1 MKQTNAKS
9 TKNKRRRWPWLFL
22 LLIPVLLLAIP
33 FLGAQRNLATMRNTY
48 TTVKPTVGAIS
59 VTVYGSGSIEAGQH
73 DSVYAPAT
81 GLVQQIQVAVGDRV
95 AAGDVLAVLSSDALE
110 ARIAQLESQID
121 AFDKQIAAMPF
132 TAGSATIAAPV
143 AGRVMSVYAV
153 AGDPVVG
160 VMDAYDALL
169 VISADG
175 KMKVELSEPTTLAPG
190 TSVQIVGGSSGDVT
204 VDGTVNSNQGGTTV
218 VQFPDTEFT
227 GGSPSDP
234 DVTVTVKT
242 VDGAVVGQ
250 GTLQIDA
257 PVYVTASSGIIKS
270 VKRVAGERVVKG
282 APLFTLTEAGYSST
296 FLTLVEQRATAL
308 SDLRDAR
315 DQKASL
321 TLLAP
326 AAGIVETLAMTE
338 QGQVMENQMV
348 CMIGETASFQMQVMI
363 DELDI
368 AGIQVGQ
375 AATLQLSA
383 FDYKSFPAKVENIS
397 SVGRTTGGV
406 TTYPVTLRIDPAAG
420 ILLGMSANADI
431 LVANKTDALTVPL
444 KALKVDGTRT
454 YVTVVT
460 YNGTPN
466 VATKEVDVTVG
477 LANGN
482 LVEILTGLSAT
493 DEVQTVEN
501 TTIDFRGM
509 FGRPPSSTSGN

>member
-1 MKQTNAKS
+1 MKQSNSKS

-22 LLIPVLLLAIP
+22 LLIPVLLLGIT
-33 FLGAQRNLATMRNTY
+33 FLGAQRNLAMMRNTY

-59 VTVYGSGSIEAGQH
+59 ITVYGSGSIEAGKH

-81 GLVQQIQVAVGDRV
+81 GQVQQVQVAVGDRV
-95 AAGDVLAVLSSDALE
+95 AAGDVLAVLSSDSLD
-110 ARIAQLESQID
+110 ARISQLESQIP
-121 AFDKQIAAMPF
+121 AFDQQIALMPY
-132 TAGSATIAAPV
+132 TAGSATLSAPV
-143 AGRVMSVYAV
+143 AGRIMSVHAV
-153 AGDPVVG
+153 VGDPVVG

-175 KMKVELSEPTTLAPG
+175 KMKVELSKPTTLAPG
-190 TSVQIVGGSSGDVT
+190 TAVLVVGGST
-204 VDGTVNSNQGGTTV
+204 VDGTVISNQGGTTV

-227 GGSPSDP
+227 GGSPTDKSEI
-234 DVTVTVKT
+234 VTVQTP
-242 VDGAVVGQ
+242 DGAVVGQ
-250 GTLQIDA
+250 GILQIDA

-270 VKRVAGERVVKG
+270 VKHAAGDKVAKG
-282 APLFTLTEAGYSST
+282 AALFTLTEAGYSST

-308 SDLRDAR
+308 SDLRAAR
-315 DQKASL
+315 AQKASL

-326 AAGIVETLAMTE
+326 AAGIVETLAMTD
-338 QGQVMENQMV
+338 QGQVMENQLV
-348 CMIGETASFQMQVMI
+348 CMIGETGSFQMQVMI

-368 AGIQVGQ
+368 AGIKVGQ
-375 AATLQLSA
+375 TATLQLSA

-454 YVTVVT
+454 YVTVIT
-460 YNGTPN
+460 FNGTPN
-466 VATKEVDVTVG
+466 VGTKEVDVTVG

-509 FGRPPSSTSGN
+509 FGRPPSSSSGN

>member
-1 MKQTNAKS
+1 MKQSNAKS

-22 LLIPVLLLAIP
+22 LLIPVLLLGTT
-33 FLGAQRNLATMRNTY
+33 FLGAQRNLETLRNTY
-48 TTVKPTVGAIS
+48 TTVKPTIGPIS
-59 VTVYGSGSIEAGQH
+59 ITVYGSGSIEAGQH

-81 GLVQQIQVAVGDRV
+81 GQVQQVVVAVGDRV
-95 AAGDVLAVLSSDALE
+95 AAGDVLAVLSSDVLD
-110 ARIAQLESQID
+110 ARITQLESQID
-121 AFDKQIAAMPF
+121 ALDQQIAAMPF
-132 TAGSATIAAPV
+132 TAGSATIVAPV
-143 AGRVMSVYAV
+143 AGRIMSVYAI

-160 VMDAYDALL
+160 VMDSYDALL

-175 KMKVELSEPTTLAPG
+175 KMKVVLSEATTLAPG
-190 TSVQIVGGSSGDVT
+190 TAVQVVGGST
-204 VDGTVNSNQGGTTV
+204 VDGTVVSNRSGVTT
-218 VQFPDTEFT
+218 VQFPDTKFT
-227 GGSPSDP
+227 GGSLSDKGEI
-234 DVTVTVKT
+234 VTVQTS
-242 VDGAVVGQ
+242 DGALVGQ
-250 GTLQIDA
+250 GILQISA

-270 VKRVAGERVVKG
+270 VKHVAGDKVAKG
-282 APLFTLTEAGYSST
+282 AALFTLTEAGYSST
-296 FLTLVEQRATAL
+296 FLSLIDQRATAL
-308 SDLRDAR
+308 TDLQAAR
-315 DQKASL
+315 DQKSSL

-326 AAGIVETLAMTE
+326 AAGIVESLAMTE
-338 QGQVMENQMV
+338 KGQVMENQLV
-348 CMIGETASFQMQVMI
+348 CMIGETGSFQMQVMI

-368 AGIQVGQ
+368 AGIQIGQ

-383 FDYKSFPAKVENIS
+383 FDYKSFPGKVENIS

-460 YNGTPN
+460 NNGTRD

-482 LVEILTGLSAT
+482 LVEILSGLSAT

-509 FGRPPSSTSGN
+509 FGRPPSSSSGN

>member
-1 MKQTNAKS
+1 MKQSNGKS
-9 TKNKRRRWPWLFL
+9 AKNKPRRWPWLFL
-22 LLIPVLLLAIP
+22 LLIPVLLLGIT
-33 FLGAQRNLATMRNTY
+33 FLGAQRNLATLRNTY
-48 TTVKPTVGAIS
+48 TTVKPTVGTIS

-81 GLVQQIQVAVGDRV
+81 GQVQQVQVAVGDRV
-95 AAGDVLAVLSSDALE
+95 AAGDVLAVLSSDSLD
-110 ARIAQLESQID
+110 ARIAQLESQITLLD
-121 AFDKQIAAMPF
+121 QQILAMPF
-132 TAGSATIAAPV
+132 TAGSATISAPV
-143 AGRVMSVYAV
+143 AGRVMSVFAV
-153 AGDPVVG
+153 AGDPVVS

-190 TSVQIVGGSSGDVT
+190 TAVQVVGAST
-204 VDGTVNSNQGGTTV
+204 VDGTVIGNRGGITV

-227 GGSPSDP
+227 GGSPADKSEI
-234 DVTVTVKT
+234 VTVKT
-242 VDGAVVGQ
+242 ADGATVGQ
-250 GTLQIDA
+250 GMLQISA

-270 VKRVAGERVVKG
+270 VKHVAGDKVAKG
-282 APLFTLTEAGYSST
+282 AALFTLTEAGYSST
-296 FLTLVEQRATAL
+296 FLSLVDQRATAL
-308 SDLRDAR
+308 SDLQSAR
-315 DQKASL
+315 GQKASL

-326 AAGIVETLAMTE
+326 AAGIVETLAVNE
-338 QGQVMENQMV
+338 KGQVMENQLV
-348 CMIGETASFQMQVMI
+348 CLIGETGSFQMQVMI

-368 AGIQVGQ
+368 AGIEVGQ
-375 AATLQLSA
+375 AATLQLSS

-406 TTYPVTLRIDPAAG
+406 TTYPVTLRIDPSAG

-460 YNGTPN
+460 YNGTRN

-482 LVEILTGLSAT
+482 LVEILSGLSAT

-509 FGRPPSSTSGN
+509 FGRPPSSSSGN